1 MVAGPELT
9 MAGLSV
15 LDGSSTGVCCRES
28 TTGGA
33 SGEWPMFEFAD
44 DVTTVGALLHE
55 VVKST

>member
-1 MVAGPELT
+1 MAGPELI

-15 LDGSSTGVCCRES
+15 LAGSSAGVGCRES

-33 SGEWPMFEFAD
+33 NAGCPMLEFAD